1 MIKVLIKAIWVFYI
15 VLTVF
20 NSAISQK
27 WTLGGHVGVTHA
39 KMLWTTKPTIIN
51 QSLAFKYPETQF
63 RTSMAAGLS
72 ADYKMNDKW
81 YIPLQLDFYHRRF
94 AVAPDNGNIG
104 MFNDDGQW
112 VFIQT
117 DFLNFQISQLAL
129 SGGLGYKFIEELAFE
144 LQPYIHKSLTKQ
156 QMKIEDVIDWR
167 VYDHFQQAFDF
178 GISGYLRVNMDNF
191 YFKGGYQYGLR
202 EIEEYTVFFSDGG
215 FLGKYKI
222 RNTMLLAMI
231 GFKF

>member
-1 MIKVLIKAIWVFYI
+1 MKRAFHFFYI
-15 VLTVF
+15 LMF
-20 NSAISQK
+20 IFSFQSKNFGQK
-27 WTLGGHVGVTHA
+27 WSLGGHIGVTHA
-39 KMLWTTKPTIIN
+39 KMLWPDKPKIIN
-51 QSLAFKYPETQF
+51 QSLAFTFPETQF
-63 RTSMAAGLS
+63 RTSMAVGLS
-72 ADYKMNDKW
+72 SDYRMNDKW

-94 AVAPDNGNIG
+94 AVAPENGNVG
-104 MFNDDGQW
+104 MLNDDGQW

-117 DFLNFQISQLAL
+117 DFLDFRLSQLAF

-167 VYDHFQQAFDF
+167 VDDHFQQDFDF
-178 GISGYLRVNMDNF
+178 GISGYLRVNIDDF

-202 EIEEYTVFFSDGG
+202 EIDEYNAFYLNGG

-222 RNTMLLAMI
+222 RNTMLLAII